1 MFDIKKPSEINIPKF
16 DSIEEKESNMSRS
29 DIMNAVSYDYTALHG
44 QIQETEEEFI
54 YTIMAGYIGQNFEIK
69 ISKKELADAITL
81 VRAYKDTW
89 GSTDKL
95 STDAEYVR
103 DYNSA
108 FLRGY
113 NSGYRASNRAMME
126 LLSKKGLK

>member
-1 MFDIKKPSEINIPKF
+1 MFDIKKPSEINIPEF
-16 DSIEEKESNMSRS
+16 DSIEKKESTMSRS
-29 DIMNAVSYDYTALHG
+29 DIMDAVSFGYTALHG

-54 YTIMAGYIGQNFEIK
+54 YTRLAGYIGQNFEIK

-89 GSTDKL
+89 GSTYKL

-113 NSGYRASNRAMME
+113 NSGYRASNRAIME

>member
-1 MFDIKKPSEINIPKF
+1 MFDIKKPSEINVPKF

-29 DIMNAVSYDYTALHG
+29 DITDVVSYGYTALHG

-54 YTIMAGYIGQNFEIK
+54 YTRLAGYIAQNFETK

-95 STDAEYVR
+95 SADAEYVR
-103 DYNSA
+103 NYNDA
-108 FLRGY
+108 FLLGY